1 MNQDREAASVY
12 WGSHSDLCVKELY
25 VKVLYVKD
33 LYVKD
38 LSVSHRDH
46 IENERAFARFIVQFS
61 LINPDTA
68 GRGSGD

>member
-12 WGSHSDLCVKELY
+12 WGSHSDLCVKE
-25 VKVLYVKD
+25 